1 VAVRVRPFTRAAFG
15 EKKKIATM
23 KKLKPLSFVLC
34 PLIVLL
40 SALSFPLS
48 AFCQGGN
55 PILDFL
61 NPTNTF
67 LTAQEINLTL
77 DSGYQRSR
85 GASVG
90 AGLRWWISDSQGA
103 AVSYNAFP
111 ETDKGEWQIAYGY
124 RTAYRKMELDFF
136 VGMAHDVD
144 SPQLLFRPYVEVDAI
159 YQFTDRIG
167 AGLKFQVTDN
177 ERPFAGVIFTYKFKR

>member
-1 VAVRVRPFTRAAFG
+1 MLIAAF
-15 EKKKIATM
+15 
-23 KKLKPLSFVLC
+23 
-34 PLIVLL
+34 LI
-40 SALSFPLS
+40 ALSCILNPVSIS
-48 AFCQGGN
+48 AQTSN

-67 LTAQEINLTL
+67 LTAQEVNFTL

-103 AVSYNAFP
+103 SVSYNAFP
-111 ETDKGEWQIAYGY
+111 EADKGEWQIAYGY
-124 RTAYRKMELDFF
+124 RTAYKKLELDFL

-144 SPQLLFRPYVEVDAI
+144 SPQLLFRPYVEVNAI
-159 YQFTDRIG
+159 YQFNESWGIG
-167 AGLKFQVTDN
+167 PKVQITDN
-177 ERPFAGVIFTYKFKR
+177 ERPFAGIIFNYKFKSQ